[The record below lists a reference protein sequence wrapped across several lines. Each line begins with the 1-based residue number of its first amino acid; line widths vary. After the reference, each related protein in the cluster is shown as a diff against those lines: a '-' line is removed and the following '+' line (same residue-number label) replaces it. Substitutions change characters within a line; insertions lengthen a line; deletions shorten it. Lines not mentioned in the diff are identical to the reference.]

1 MWRSRNSNFTFQL
14 ERSRSDP
21 KGRFI
26 ICAIKTNE
34 RVFTLATIYAPN
46 DDDPAFFE
54 SFFRRLQDFHCDN
67 IMLGGNLGKDKKG
80 GLAKKTHT
88 KAVNA
93 VNEHATKFDLAYTW
107 RIFNPDILRYTWCS
121 PLSIRLFS

>member
-80 GLAKKTHT
+80 GLAKKPTQKQLMQST
-88 KAVNA
+88 STLQN
-93 VNEHATKFDLAYTW
+93 LTW
-107 RIFNPDILRYTWCS
+107 LIHGGFLTLTS
-121 PLSIRLFS
+121 